1 MHMHIHGERHTHSRK
16 KRVAYGR
23 SLHVCV
29 YTCVHVHL
37 RVRNDRER
45 RAREAKR
52 DRTGMVAGTAAHV
65 VRLLSRKGCAGKAEK
80 PGHLERKGQTASNNK
95 NRADT
100 ALHPRGHKQ
109 GKRESTGR
117 RGSREEAG
125 ARVHRNTTRAGWCA
139 QGLGG
144 KGSNT
149 KTSEHSREKM
159 KRMKDRQRYIDR
171 DTPITKKQ
179 STHTKGW
186 GQGEEGKE

>member
-1 MHMHIHGERHTHSRK
+1 MG
-16 KRVAYGR
+16 GR
-23 SLHVCV
+23 YMCVCVCV

-45 RAREAKR
+45 RRAREAKR
-52 DRTGMVAGTAAHV
+52 ERTGMVAGTAAHV
-65 VRLLSRKGCAGKAEK
+65 VRLLSRKGCTGKAEE

-109 GKRESTGR
+109 EKRETTGR

-149 KTSEHSREKM
+149 KTSEHNREKM
-159 KRMKDRQRYIDR
+159 KKMKDRQRYIDR
-171 DTPITKKQ
+171 DTPITKQQ